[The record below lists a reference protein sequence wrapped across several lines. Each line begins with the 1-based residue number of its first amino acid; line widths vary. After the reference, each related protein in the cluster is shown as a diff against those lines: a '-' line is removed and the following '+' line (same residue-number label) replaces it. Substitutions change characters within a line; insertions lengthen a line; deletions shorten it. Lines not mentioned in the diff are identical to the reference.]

1 MNRKSF
7 YIALMLF
14 LVLFTFGVKGSEF
27 NADLIKQERTEKD
40 AFFKTGKDSP
50 VPVGEKIGFKGLNYY
65 EPDEK
70 YVIPAKFE
78 IYTEPD
84 TVKMKTS
91 KKERVKA
98 FLRYGYFTFSFGGK
112 NYKLNAF
119 LILPL
124 SGENE
129 LFIPFTD
136 ESCGFDSYS
145 AGRYLDIAETP
156 GQSDYIIDFNYSY
169 NPYCA
174 YNKKYTCPLVPPEN
188 HLPFEVRAGERKY
201 KDE

>member
-1 MNRKSF
+1 MKLRLF
-7 YIALMLF
+7 HIASILIILF
-14 LVLFTFGVKGSEF
+14 LSGALNAFEF
-27 NADLIKQERTEKD
+27 SSDIIKQERAEKD

-50 VPVGEKIGFKGLNYY
+50 MPVGEKAGFKGLNYY
-65 EPDEK
+65 EPNEK
-70 YVIPAKFE
+70 FVIPAKFE
-78 IYTEPD
+78 KYSEPD

-98 FLRYGYFTFSFGGK
+98 FLRYGYFTFNFEGK
-112 NYKLNAF
+112 KFKLNAF

-124 SGENE
+124 SEHNE
-129 LFIPFTD
+129 LFVPFTD

-145 AGRYLDIAETP
+145 AGRYLDISELDDR
-156 GQSDYIIDFNYSY
+156 SDYLLDFNYSY